1 MKTIIKALLI
11 LGMLINIYLVI
22 NDILKRIHTDKGR
35 YDWEF
40 GKKNIVW
47 NSMVGLIGNFF
58 DTFGLGSFATSSFL
72 FKIHHSVHDID
83 VPGTL
88 NVGNS
93 IPVSLQALIF
103 LSLVNIDIKTLVCLI
118 ISAVLGAFLGVKFVT
133 KWNKRSIRL
142 GMGIGLLLLGIF
154 MIMNNINIIP
164 LNLTGTSLKLTG
176 YKLVIAMI
184 INFFLGAL
192 MNLAVGLYAPCMALV
207 SVLGMEVKAAFPIMM
222 NSSAFLM
229 SYGNGPRFIKEGR
242 YDMIASLCQMV
253 AGSTGVVIAAFLINK
268 LPIFILTWIFAC
280 VVLYSSFLY
289 LRDAFIKK

>member
-11 LGMLINIYLVI
+11 LGMLINIYLII

-118 ISAVLGAFLGVKFVT
+118 VSAVLGAFLGVKFVT
-133 KWNKRSIRL
+133 KWNKRSIRF

-253 AGSTGVVIAAFLINK
+253 AGSIGVVIAAFLINK

>member
-1 MKTIIKALLI
+1 MKTMIKALLI
-11 LGMLINIYLVI
+11 IGMLLNIYLI
-22 NDILKRIHTDKGR
+22 ISNILKRLKTDKGK

-40 GKKNIVW
+40 GKKNIIW
-47 NSMVGLIGNFF
+47 NSMVGIVGNFF

-103 LSLVNIDIKTLVCLI
+103 LSLINIDSKTLICLI
-118 ISAVLGAFLGVKFVT
+118 ISAVLGAFFGVRFVT
-133 KWNKRSIRL
+133 KWEKRSIRL
-142 GMGIGLLLLGIF
+142 GMGIGLFLLGLF
-154 MIMNNINIIP
+154 MILNNLHIIP
-164 LNLTGTSLKLTG
+164 SNLTGTSLKLTG
-176 YKLVIAMI
+176 YKLLIAMV

-192 MNLAVGLYAPCMALV
+192 MNIAVGLYAPCMALV

-229 SYGNGPRFIKEGR
+229 SYGNGPRFIKEER
-242 YDMIASLCQMV
+242 YDMIASLCQMI
-253 AGSTGVVIAAFLINK
+253 AGSVGVVLAAFLITK

-289 LRDAFIKK
+289 LRDAYIKK

>member
-22 NDILKRIHTDKGR
+22 NDILKRIHTDKGK

-103 LSLVNIDIKTLVCLI
+103 LSLINIDIKTLICLI
-118 ISAVLGAFLGVKFVT
+118 ASAVLGAFLGVKFVT
-133 KWNKRSIRL
+133 KWNKRSIRF

-154 MIMNNINIIP
+154 MILNNIHIIP

-176 YKLVIAMI
+176 YKLIIAMV

-253 AGSTGVVIAAFLINK
+253 AGSIGVVIAAFVINK

>member
-103 LSLVNIDIKTLVCLI
+103 LSLVNIDMKTLVCLI

-133 KWNKRSIRL
+133 KWNKRSIRF

-184 INFFLGAL
+184 IHFFLGAL

-253 AGSTGVVIAAFLINK
+253 AGSVGVVIAAFLINK

>member
-103 LSLVNIDIKTLVCLI
+103 LSLVNIDMKTLVCLI

-253 AGSTGVVIAAFLINK
+253 AGSIGVVIAAFLINK

>member
-103 LSLVNIDIKTLVCLI
+103 LSLVNIDMKTLVCLI

-133 KWNKRSIRL
+133 KWNKRSIRF

-184 INFFLGAL
+184 IHFFLGAL

-253 AGSTGVVIAAFLINK
+253 AGSIGVVIAAFLINK

>member
-133 KWNKRSIRL
+133 KWNKRSIRF

-184 INFFLGAL
+184 IHFFLGAL

-253 AGSTGVVIAAFLINK
+253 AGSIGVVIAAFLINK

>member
-11 LGMLINIYLVI
+11 LGMLINIYLII

-133 KWNKRSIRL
+133 KWNKRSIRF

-253 AGSTGVVIAAFLINK
+253 AGSIGVVIAAFLINK

-280 VVLYSSFLY
+280 VVLYSSVLY

>member
-118 ISAVLGAFLGVKFVT
+118 VSAVLGAFLGVKFVT
-133 KWNKRSIRL
+133 KWNKRSIRF

-229 SYGNGPRFIKEGR
+229 SYGNGPRFIKEER

-253 AGSTGVVIAAFLINK
+253 AGSIGVVIAAFLINK

>member
-1 MKTIIKALLI
+1 MKTMIKALLI
-11 LGMLINIYLVI
+11 IGMLLNIYLI
-22 NDILKRIHTDKGR
+22 ISNILKRLKTDKGK

-40 GKKNIVW
+40 GKKNIIW
-47 NSMVGLIGNFF
+47 NSMVGIVGNFF

-103 LSLVNIDIKTLVCLI
+103 LSLINIDSKTLICLI
-118 ISAVLGAFLGVKFVT
+118 ISAVLGAFFGVRFVT
-133 KWNKRSIRL
+133 KWEKRSIRL
-142 GMGIGLLLLGIF
+142 GMGIGLFLLGLF
-154 MIMNNINIIP
+154 MILNNLHIIP
-164 LNLTGTSLKLTG
+164 SNLTGTSLKLTG
-176 YKLVIAMI
+176 CKLLIAMV

-192 MNLAVGLYAPCMALV
+192 MNIAVGLYAPCMALV

-229 SYGNGPRFIKEGR
+229 SYGNGPRFIKEER
-242 YDMIASLCQMV
+242 YDMIASLCQMI
-253 AGSTGVVIAAFLINK
+253 AGSVGVVLAAFLITK

-289 LRDAFIKK
+289 LRDAYIKK

>member
-22 NDILKRIHTDKGR
+22 NDILKRIHTDKGK

-103 LSLVNIDIKTLVCLI
+103 LSLVNIDMKTLVCLI

-133 KWNKRSIRL
+133 KWNKRSIRF

-184 INFFLGAL
+184 IHFFLGAL

-253 AGSTGVVIAAFLINK
+253 AGSIGVVIAAFLINK

>member
-40 GKKNIVW
+40 GKKNIIW

-133 KWNKRSIRL
+133 KWNKRSIRF

-207 SVLGMEVKAAFPIMM
+207 SVLGMEIKAAFPIMM

-253 AGSTGVVIAAFLINK
+253 AGSIGVVIAAFLINK

>member
-133 KWNKRSIRL
+133 KWNKRSIRF

-207 SVLGMEVKAAFPIMM
+207 SVLGMEIKAAFPIMM

-253 AGSTGVVIAAFLINK
+253 AGSIGVVIAAFLINK

>member
-11 LGMLINIYLVI
+11 LGMLINIYLII

-133 KWNKRSIRL
+133 KWNKRSIRF

-253 AGSTGVVIAAFLINK
+253 AGSIGVVIAAFLINK

>member
-1 MKTIIKALLI
+1 MKTLIKVLLVI
-11 LGMLINIYLVI
+11 GMLINIYLLI
-22 NDILKRIHTDKGR
+22 KNISKRLKTEKGKA
-35 YDWEF
+35 DWEF
-40 GKKNIVW
+40 GKKNILW
-47 NSMVGLIGNFF
+47 NSMVGVLVNFF

-103 LSLVNIDIKTLVCLI
+103 LSLVNVDVTTLLCFIV
-118 ISAVLGAFLGVKFVT
+118 SAVVGAFFGVRLVT
-133 KWNKRSIRL
+133 KWEKRTIRL
-142 GMGIGLLLLGIF
+142 GMGIGLLLLGVF
-154 MIMNNINIIP
+154 MIFSNLHIIP
-164 LNLTGTSLKLTG
+164 VNLTGTSLKLTG

-184 INFFLGAL
+184 INFFLGAF

-229 SYGNGPRFIKEGR
+229 SYGNGPRFIKEER
-242 YDMIASLCQMV
+242 YDMLASICQMV
-253 AGSTGVVIAAFLINK
+253 AGSIGVILAAFVINK

-289 LRDAFIKK
+289 LRDGYTKK

>member
-229 SYGNGPRFIKEGR
+229 SFGNGPRFIKEGR

-253 AGSTGVVIAAFLINK
+253 SGSVGVVIAAFLINK

>member
-47 NSMVGLIGNFF
+47 NSMVGFIGNFF

-103 LSLVNIDIKTLVCLI
+103 LSLVNIDMKTLVCLI

-133 KWNKRSIRL
+133 KWNKRSIRF

-184 INFFLGAL
+184 IHFFLGAL

-253 AGSTGVVIAAFLINK
+253 AGSIGVVIAAFLINK

>member
-1 MKTIIKALLI
+1 MKTMIKALLI
-11 LGMLINIYLVI
+11 IGMLLNIYLII
-22 NDILKRIHTDKGR
+22 NNILKRLKTDKGK

-40 GKKNIVW
+40 GKKNIIW
-47 NSMVGLIGNFF
+47 NSMVGIVGNFF

-103 LSLVNIDIKTLVCLI
+103 LSLINIDSKTLICLI
-118 ISAVLGAFLGVKFVT
+118 ISAVLGAFFGVRFVT
-133 KWNKRSIRL
+133 KWEKRSIRL
-142 GMGIGLLLLGIF
+142 GMGIGLFLLGLF
-154 MIMNNINIIP
+154 MILNNLHIIP
-164 LNLTGTSLKLTG
+164 SNLTGTSLKLTG
-176 YKLVIAMI
+176 YKLLIAMV

-192 MNLAVGLYAPCMALV
+192 MNIAVGLYAPCMALV

-229 SYGNGPRFIKEGR
+229 SYGNGPRFIKEER
-242 YDMIASLCQMV
+242 YDMIASLCQMI
-253 AGSTGVVIAAFLINK
+253 AGSVGVVLAAFLITK

-289 LRDAFIKK
+289 LRDAYIKK

>member
-11 LGMLINIYLVI
+11 LGMLINIYLII

-253 AGSTGVVIAAFLINK
+253 AGSIGVVIAAFLINK